1 MKRVHVV
8 IVTDTGDYLSNKILG
23 NDSKIIL
30 KMGYDL
36 GFQTSIGNGG
46 VGFKFG
52 LAVGG

>member
-36 GFQTSIGNGG
+36 GFQTSIGM
-46 VGFKFG
+46 
-52 LAVGG
+52 AVYASNSGSL